1 MVSYVDPITNTA
13 VFSQVDLRR
22 HLVDFMKLEFPER
35 LLPTFLHESTHHAC
49 FHSPVGATLALLRM
63 RAYRRSELLIRTNHP
78 DADEWDIL
86 VDVLRQE
93 GTMEVLRPLS
103 EGLACFTELD
113 SIPGES
119 NVLTTPM
126 TSAFFIFGGR
136 DHELKSAD
144 VLKKHGPGF
153 FLFSLL
159 YRART
164 DEEVFRRREAILRAK
179 FRSSSGGHLAGYMT
193 LKALWAKAKRTS
205 DLAWDSELFSM
216 FVRSY
221 FYDDYGMV
229 AKILDPTKKEHNAA
243 NAIAQYFLERMSQ
256 LFSLDWEAALQKY
269 LEDDGDT
276 RYRRHDFGSV
286 AYPSPGG
293 INSDEALRRLGM
305 TRLDGLLAEL
315 VNPRR
320 SDEDDHSM
328 RRRDLSRMQKRELL
342 CLGSLDLHVVVNA
355 HGRVLIYPLE
365 GTGPQE
371 YPIYAVQALEG
382 IDAGDGPGSVE
393 IYLIPSE
400 HSRASAIVCGG
411 QVVHVHFEGPISEAR
426 QKHFTELFGSRSE
439 DLRIL
444 GEQEKTL
451 NSAIAKSVIN
461 FVRAQ
466 ALKTI
471 PEGVDQ
477 LYSVT
482 ATFNFPAEK
491 REPASRK
498 LMEGGLLTLCDEDE
512 DFIHALA
519 FAGSAGSVATRKA
532 ELEVIASENGID
544 LVEMLG
550 RAGSIEQRTGLS
562 TLKVIGDLMVTE
574 L

>member
-1 MVSYVDPITNTA
+1 MASYIDPITNTA

-22 HLVDFMKLEFPER
+22 HLVDFIKLDFPER

-49 FHSPVGATLALLRM
+49 FLSPVGATLALLRM
-63 RAYRRSELLIRTNHP
+63 RAYRRSKLLRANHTDP
-78 DADEWDIL
+78 DEWDL
-86 VDVLRQE
+86 LEDVLRQE

-103 EGLACFTELD
+103 EGLAYFSELD

-144 VLKKHGPGF
+144 VLEKHGPGF

-164 DEEVFRRREAILRAK
+164 DEEVFRRREAVLNAK

-193 LKALWAKAKRTS
+193 LKALWARAKRTS
-205 DLAWDSELFSM
+205 DLAWDPELFSM

-221 FYDDYGMV
+221 FYDDYGMI
-229 AKILDPTKKEHNAA
+229 AKILDPAKTEHNAV
-243 NAIAQYFLERMSQ
+243 NAIAQYLLERMSQ

-269 LEDDGDT
+269 LEDDGQTD
-276 RYRRHDFGSV
+276 YRHHALGSV
-286 AYPSPGG
+286 AYPSHGG
-293 INSDEALRRLGM
+293 IDSDDSLRRLGM
-305 TRLDGLLAEL
+305 AGLDGLLAEL
-315 VNPRR
+315 GDPQR
-320 SDEDDHSM
+320 SDDGDRSM
-328 RRRDLSRMQKRELL
+328 HRRDLSRMHKRELL
-342 CLGSLDLHVVVNA
+342 CLGSLDLHVVVNTY
-355 HGRVLIYPLE
+355 GRVLIYPLE

-371 YPIYAVQALEG
+371 YPIHAVQAVKG
-382 IDAGDGPGSVE
+382 VDAGDGPGSVE

-400 HSRASAIVCGG
+400 HSRASAIVRGG

-439 DLRIL
+439 ELRIL
-444 GEQEKTL
+444 GEQEETL
-451 NSAIAKSVIN
+451 NSAIAESVIN

-466 ALKTI
+466 ALTTI
-471 PEGVDQ
+471 PAGVDQ

-482 ATFNFPAEK
+482 STFNFPAEK
-491 REPASRK
+491 RESAVTK
-498 LMEGGLLTLCDEDE
+498 LMVGGLRSLCDGDE

-519 FAGSAGSVATRKA
+519 MAGSAGSVTTQKS
-532 ELEVIASENGID
+532 ELEEIASENGID
-544 LVEMLG
+544 LVEMLE
-550 RAGSIEQRTGLS
+550 RADFIEQRTGLA
-562 TLKVIGDLMVTE
+562 TLKVIDDLLVTE

>member
-13 VFSQVDLRR
+13 VFSQVDLRQ
-22 HLVDFMKLEFPER
+22 HLVDFIKLDFPER

-49 FHSPVGATLALLRM
+49 FLSPVGATLALLRM
-63 RAYRRSELLIRTNHP
+63 RAYRRSEQLRADP
-78 DADEWDIL
+78 DADEWEL
-86 VDVLRQE
+86 LEDVLRQE

-103 EGLACFTELD
+103 EGLACFAELD
-113 SIPGES
+113 SIPGDS

-126 TSAFFIFGGR
+126 ASSLFLFGGR
-136 DHELKSAD
+136 DHELKSPE

-164 DEEVFRRREAILRAK
+164 DEEVFRRREAVLNAN

-193 LKALWAKAKRTS
+193 LKTLWARAKRTS
-205 DLAWDSELFSM
+205 HLAWDPELFSM

-221 FYDDYGMV
+221 FYDDFGLV
-229 AKILDPTKKEHNAA
+229 AKILDPISREHNAV
-243 NAIAQYFLERMSQ
+243 NAIAQYILERIGQ
-256 LFSLDWEAALQKY
+256 LFDLEWDAALQKF
-269 LEDDGDT
+269 LEVDGDA

-293 INSDEALRRLGM
+293 INADDALRRLGM
-305 TRLDGLLAEL
+305 GRLDGLLAEL
-315 VNPRR
+315 GDPQCQ
-320 SDEDDHSM
+320 DEGEHSM
-328 RRRDLSRMQKRELL
+328 RRRDLFRLQKRELL
-342 CLGSLDLHVVVNA
+342 CLGALDLHVVANA

-365 GTGPQE
+365 GPRPHE

-393 IYLIPSE
+393 IYLIPAE
-400 HSRASAIVCGG
+400 NSRASAIVRGG
-411 QVVHVHFEGPISEAR
+411 EVIHVNFEGPISEAR
-426 QKHFTELFGSRSE
+426 KKQFTELFGSRSE

-444 GEQEKTL
+444 DEQEKTL
-451 NSAIAKSVIN
+451 NSVIAKSVIN
-461 FVRAQ
+461 FIRSQ
-466 ALKTI
+466 ALTTI
-471 PEGVDQ
+471 PAYVDQ

-482 ATFNFPAEK
+482 STLNFPAEK
-491 REPASRK
+491 REPAARK
-498 LMEGGLLTLCDEDE
+498 LMEGGLRSLCDGDE

-519 FAGSAGSVATRKA
+519 LAGSAGSVTTQKS
-532 ELEVIASENGID
+532 ELEEIASENGID
-544 LVEMLG
+544 LLEMLE
-550 RAGSIEQRTGLS
+550 RSESIEQRTGLS
-562 TLKVIGDLMVTE
+562 TLRAIGDRLVTE